1 MSTGNGSF
9 ALGDVDGDGSV
20 TAADRDAMDAQLGKT
35 GDLDTY
41 DLNGDGVV
49 DVTDLS
55 YINKMMGLEREA
67 QILSTAAI
75 VAAAVEDGAVTFS
88 GGTADDLFTGGSTV
102 TLSPARDK
110 SELSLPIALETP
122 TEMSEITIT
131 TPVSDGAIQAGSALV
146 ELEGG
151 GTMTVPFDIA
161 APAGTRRT
169 AGQSVISINLG
180 KKVAV
185 TKVTITVTKVEGQT
199 GGTPAFA
206 AVTQIQFLKDIV
218 SDAIQADTQ
227 VKGLSAASG
236 DGEVKLVWDSV
247 KNVTG
252 YTVSYGQDRKSLSQ
266 SLSVNTNKAVVSG
279 LKNNQTYYFQVSAA
293 SDGWSGTPSAAAAM
307 SRCLAGP
314 SCGAGAFTQFHQCS
328 ASAPPSTTPA
338 PVTAM
343 LRRPWAYRNGE

>member
-1 MSTGNGSF
+1 MRDAGPTGSIALTVRFDLPQRADEVAGRDLRLALTGSGRDITVSLADGTAGGANGLAVSVEAQNIHGVPLTTEEQLGYYQVTVDGLPTGDYDLTLSGRGYTTCTTPVELKTYSRHVLMSTGNGSF

-55 YINKMMGLEREA
+55 YINKMMGLEGEA

-151 GTMTVPFDIA
+151 GTMTVPFDIS
-161 APAGTRRT
+161 APAGTH
-169 AGQSVISINLG
+169 A
-180 KKVAV
+180 
-185 TKVTITVTKVEGQT
+185 
-199 GGTPAFA
+199 
-206 AVTQIQFLKDIV
+206 
-218 SDAIQADTQ
+218 
-227 VKGLSAASG
+227 LS
-236 DGEVKLVWDSV
+236 LI
-247 KNVTG
+247 
-252 YTVSYGQDRKSLSQ
+252 
-266 SLSVNTNKAVVSG
+266 
-279 LKNNQTYYFQVSAA
+279 
-293 SDGWSGTPSAAAAM
+293 
-307 SRCLAGP
+307 
-314 SCGAGAFTQFHQCS
+314 HI
-328 ASAPPSTTPA
+328 
-338 PVTAM
+338 
-343 LRRPWAYRNGE
+343 